1 MTKDGDEAMSR
12 TTRITLG
19 PVYYLWGE
27 DKWRDFYLRVA
38 DEAPVDRVVI
48 GETVCSKR
56 SHFHQAALAD
66 VLERLAAAGKEVVLS
81 TLALVTLDR
90 EIKAMSAAMEDPLFP
105 IEANDLAA
113 LQLACHPHMVG
124 PLVNVYNAPTARLL
138 FRRGAMTICLPPELP
153 FASVSAICRDLP
165 GKDFEVMAFGRLP
178 LAISARCAH
187 ARAKGRSKD
196 NCQFVCGEEPDG
208 LPLMTLDRQS
218 FLVLNGVQTV
228 SQTCQV
234 LLGELPDIEAAG
246 VCGIRLSPQDCDMVR
261 VADIYRAVLDGQ
273 MDVGAGLAELGRI
286 YPSAPFSNG
295 FHHSVEGAKWVQALK
310 TA

>member
-1 MTKDGDEAMSR
+1 M
-12 TTRITLG
+12 RITLG

-27 DKWRDFYLRVA
+27 DKWRDFYFRMA

-48 GETVCSKR
+48 GETICSKR

-66 VLERLAAAGKEVVLS
+66 VLERLDAAGKEVVLS
-81 TLALVTLDR
+81 TLALITLDR
-90 EIKAMSAAMEDPLFP
+90 EIKATTALLEDPTFA

-113 LQLACHPHMVG
+113 LQLARHPHMVG

-153 FASVSAICRDLP
+153 FASVKAICGELP
-165 GKDFEVMAFGRLP
+165 GRDFEVMAFGRLP

-234 LLGELPDIEAAG
+234 LLEELREIDAVGIG
-246 VCGIRLSPQDCDMVR
+246 GIRLSPQDCDMVA
-261 VADIYRAVLDGQ
+261 VAEVYRAVLDGET
-273 MDVGAGLAELGRI
+273 DVESALAKLSRI
-286 YPSAPFSNG
+286 YPSAQFSNG
-295 FHHSVEGAKWVQALK
+295 FHHSAEGAKWVQALK
-310 TA
+310 MA

>member
-1 MTKDGDEAMSR
+1 MSR
-12 TTRITLG
+12 TPRITLG

-27 DKWRDFYLRVA
+27 DKWRDFYFRVA

-56 SHFHQAALAD
+56 SHFHEAAFAD
-66 VLERLAAAGKEVVLS
+66 VLERLDAAGKEVVLS

-90 EIKAMSAAMEDPLFP
+90 EIKATSAAMEDAHFP
-105 IEANDLAA
+105 VEANDLAA
-113 LQLACHPHMVG
+113 LRLARHPHMVG
-124 PLVNVYNAPTARLL
+124 PLVNVYNAPAARLL
-138 FRRGAMTICLPPELP
+138 FRRGAMTICLPPEMP
-153 FASVSAICRDLP
+153 FASVKTICGELP
-165 GKDFEVMAFGRLP
+165 GKDFEIMAFGRLP

-218 FLVLNGVQTV
+218 FLMLNGVQTV

-234 LLGELPDIEAAG
+234 LLGELRDIEAAG
-246 VCGIRLSPQDCDMVR
+246 VRGIRLSPQDCNMVA
-261 VADIYRAVLDGQ
+261 VADVYRAVLDKE
-273 MDVGAGLAELGRI
+273 MDVGAGLAELSRI

-295 FHHSVEGAKWVQALK
+295 FHHNSEGAKWVQALK

>member
-1 MTKDGDEAMSR
+1 MSR

-27 DKWRDFYLRVA
+27 DKWRDFYFRVA

-48 GETVCSKR
+48 GETICSKR
-56 SHFHQAALAD
+56 SHFHQSALAD
-66 VLERLAAAGKEVVLS
+66 VLERLEAAGKEVVLS
-81 TLALVTLDR
+81 TLALITLDR
-90 EIKAMSAAMEDPLFP
+90 EIKATTALLDDPTFAV
-105 IEANDLAA
+105 EANDLAA
-113 LQLACHPHMVG
+113 LQLARHPRMVG
-124 PLVNVYNAPTARLL
+124 PLVNTYNAPTARLL
-138 FRRGAMTICLPPELP
+138 FKKGAMTICLPPELP
-153 FASVSAICRDLP
+153 FASVKAICGELP
-165 GKDFEVMAFGRLP
+165 GRDFEVMAFGRLP

-234 LLGELPDIEAAG
+234 LLEELRDIDSVG
-246 VCGIRLSPQDCDMVR
+246 IGGIRLSPQDCDMVA
-261 VADIYRAVLDGQ
+261 VAEVYRAVLDGAT
-273 MDVGAGLAELGRI
+273 DIESALAKLSRI
-286 YPSAPFSNG
+286 YPSAQFSNG
-295 FHHSVEGAKWVQALK
+295 FHHGAEGAKWVQALK
-310 TA
+310 MA